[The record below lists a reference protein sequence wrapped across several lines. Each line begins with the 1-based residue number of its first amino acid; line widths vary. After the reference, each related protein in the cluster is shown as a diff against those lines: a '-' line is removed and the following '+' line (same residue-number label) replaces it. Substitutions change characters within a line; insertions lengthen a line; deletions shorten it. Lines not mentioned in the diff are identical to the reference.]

1 MLLTLGILAVFA
13 TSQEPAAAEASPIAA
28 LPHASPDLRYEL
40 GLRVRGMEEVFEGA
54 DAGERAAAL
63 DKINDSV
70 SLFFSLNLPAAAR
83 ALDEARQALGG
94 RELDWTSGL
103 SATPNAWVFEPG
115 EPVRVTISPL
125 YPSELPEPLILRFRE
140 DGTRREINQLP
151 FTYEFGNLP
160 RVAESDRGKHQ
171 QRYGV
176 EFGDNDR
183 WIGLDLEVIPNARNR
198 ARIAQALRTKRKD
211 DLPEWTYLTTRLHLE
226 LFSSLLRGDGIET
239 RLPGEALLLT
249 TERLLAIDA
258 KELSRPAVLRDWV
271 IGADLKEDEVSERS
285 HPRQQWIAVPRERG
299 RDIARIF
306 VPRELESDL
315 PPLLLALH
323 GAGGSENMFLDGYG
337 NGKVM
342 RLAAERGW
350 ILVAPRMQSGIQLA
364 SFTQQMV
371 ELLGADPERVFL
383 MGHSMGAAAILGA
396 ATLLQS
402 EIAPRGVL
410 LLGGGRATSRAS
422 DLNALTKMPVFLAPG
437 ERDFARSGA
446 ESLRDQLMRAEHQ
459 HLEYWL
465 VPNSEHLT
473 VVQAALDRC
482 FDWMQ
487 AQLSTSAAAR
497 QVPR

>member
-1 MLLTLGILAVFA
+1 MLLTLGILAA
-13 TSQEPAAAEASPIAA
+13 AALPQEAAAEPTPPQ
-28 LPHASPDLRYEL
+28 LPHQSPDLRYEL
-40 GLRVRGMEEVFEGA
+40 GLRVRAMEQVFEHA
-54 DAGERAAAL
+54 NASERAAAL

-83 ALDEARQALGG
+83 ALDVARQALGG

-103 SATPNAWVFEPG
+103 VATPNAWVFEPG

-125 YPSELPEPLILRFRE
+125 YPHELPEPLILRFSE
-140 DGTRREINQLP
+140 DGTRREVNQLP
-151 FTYEFGNLP
+151 FTYEFGTLP
-160 RVAESDRGKHQ
+160 RATESHLGKHQ
-171 QRYGV
+171 QHYGV

-183 WIGLDLEVIPNARNR
+183 SIDLDLEIIPNARNR

-211 DLPEWTYLTTRLHLE
+211 DLPEWAYLTTRLHLE

-239 RLPGEALLLT
+239 RLPGEDLLLT
-249 TERLLAIDA
+249 TERLLATDSR
-258 KELSRPAVLRDWV
+258 ELSQPGVLRNWV
-271 IGADLKEDEVSERS
+271 MGDRS
-285 HPRQQWIAVPRERG
+285 HPYQQWIAVPRKNG
-299 RDIARIF
+299 RDVARIY
-306 VPRELESDL
+306 VPQELESER
-315 PPLLLALH
+315 PPMLLALH
-323 GAGGSENMFLDGYG
+323 GAGGSENMFFDGYG
-337 NGKVM
+337 NGKIL

-350 ILVAPRMQSGIQLA
+350 IVVSPRMQSGIQLA

-371 ELLGADPERVFL
+371 ELLGADPDRVFL
-383 MGHSMGAAAILGA
+383 MGHSMGAAAILNA
-396 ATLLQS
+396 ATSLQS
-402 EIAPRGVL
+402 EIAPKGVL

-422 DLNALTKMPVFLAPG
+422 DLDALTKMPVFLAPG

-446 ESLRDQLMRAEHQ
+446 ESLRDQLLRAEHQ

-487 AQLSTSAAAR
+487 TQLDG
-497 QVPR
+497 